1 MPRASRAE
9 AERHREQVIAATAK
23 LVRTHGADKVSV
35 PQAMAAAGLTHG
47 GFYRHFASKDDLIAQ
62 ACSAAFAE
70 RLAAM
75 DDLAEGEDTGPDADG
90 NASQGTGEERGRGAR
105 AAFLAAYLSTLHRDN
120 PALGCAA
127 AALAVDAARAEPG
140 DPLRRAYADGMRNL
154 VDGMERLT
162 RKSGDTSPDEGTI
175 LVELSTMIGALVL
188 SRACADDDLSD
199 RILTAVR
206 DHILGDDEH
215 TPGGKGTSETAG

>member
-9 AERHREQVIAATAK
+9 AERHREQVITATSK

-75 DDLAEGEDTGPDADG
+75 EEPPEGEDTG
-90 NASQGTGEERGRGAR
+90 GTRT
-105 AAFLAAYLSTLHRDN
+105 AFLTGYLSARHRDN
-120 PALGCAA
+120 PGLGCAA

-140 DPLRRAYADGMRNL
+140 DPLKEAFAEGMRNL
-154 VDGMERLT
+154 IGGMRRNARRSDG
-162 RKSGDTSPDEGTI
+162 GAADEESV
-175 LVELSTMIGALVL
+175 LVELSTMLGALVL
-188 SRACADDDLSD
+188 SRACAGDDLSD

-206 DHILGDDEH
+206 DHVLGGHENTPDTKDSSGTDE
-215 TPGGKGTSETAG
+215 

>member
-47 GFYRHFASKDDLIAQ
+47 GFYRHFASKDDLLAQ

-70 RLAAM
+70 RLADM
-75 DDLAEGEDTGPDADG
+75 TETPEGGDT
-90 NASQGTGEERGRGAR
+90 SGAR
-105 AAFLAAYLSTLHRDN
+105 AAFLAAYLSARHRDN
-120 PALGCAA
+120 PGLGCAA
-127 AALAVDAARAEPG
+127 AALAVDAAHAEPG
-140 DPLRRAYADGMRNL
+140 DPLKGAYIEGVRNL
-154 VDGMERLT
+154 IDGMERNA
-162 RKSGDTSPDEGTI
+162 RASGNPAADEESV
-175 LVELSTMIGALVL
+175 LVELSTMVGALVL
-188 SRACADDDLSD
+188 SRACAGDDLSD

-206 DHILGDDEH
+206 DHVLAAYEH
-215 TPGGKGTSETAG
+215 TPDGKDGSEAAE